1 MPVQNHFIG
10 INSTNKF
17 KVMNYTNVLGIDIGG
32 SGVKGA
38 IVNTKKGEM
47 LTERFRIPTPEPAS
61 PEAISA
67 VIAEIVKH
75 FKWEG
80 PIGAGFPGVVQ
91 NGIIRTAA
99 NVDDLWI
106 STDIDKLLTSVTG
119 CPVSVVNDADA
130 AGLAEMK
137 FGAGKGNKG
146 TVLLITV
153 GTGLGT
159 VIFSGGK
166 LVPNLEMGHIVLKG
180 DDAEKYASD
189 AARQNDHLSWQK
201 WAERFNE
208 YLKRM
213 EDLIWPDLIIIGG
226 GVSKKDELFHG
237 LLHAKA
243 KIVPAELQNNAG
255 IVGAAYASRY
265 KYKMA
270 KKLARKLEEKGDLGI
285 VMT

>member
-1 MPVQNHFIG
+1 MLYFVCNFRPSKYCISMAIQIPAE
-10 INSTNKF
+10 
-17 KVMNYTNVLGIDIGG
+17 MNYTHILGVDIGG

-47 LTERFRIPTPEPAS
+47 LTERFRIPTPEPAN
-61 PEAISA
+61 PEAISE
-67 VIAEIVKH
+67 VVAEIVKH
-75 FKWEG
+75 FQWTG

-91 NGIIRTAA
+91 KGIIRTAA
-99 NVDDLWI
+99 NVDNTWI
-106 STDIDKLLTSVTG
+106 DTDIEQLLAKVTA

-146 TVLLITV
+146 LVLLITV

-159 VIFSGGK
+159 VLFSNGK
-166 LVPNLEMGHIVLKG
+166 LVPNLEMGHIILKG
-180 DDAEKYASD
+180 DDAERYASD
-189 AARQNDHLSWQK
+189 AARQNDHLSWTQ
-201 WAERFNE
+201 WAGRFNE

-226 GVSKKDELFHG
+226 GVSKKKELFEG
-237 LLHAKA
+237 LITAKA
-243 KIVPAELQNNAG
+243 KIVAAELQNNAG

-265 KYKMA
+265 KYKLSL
-270 KKLARKLEEKGDLGI
+270 KQGK
-285 VMT
+285 